1 MEITL
6 QLGAIVITLL
16 WIYVM
21 FILADFPSFGIYL
34 IMLKSVAKVLIKFLA
49 LFSFII
55 VAFSLGFHLL
65 VPGTGHENPLL
76 SILTTLGNQVFL
88 APTGALDVGILDLC
102 LSVRVSVYFIE

>member
-1 MEITL
+1 MLQIAADKGNMEITL

-76 SILTTLGNQVFL
+76 SILTTLGNQVF
-88 APTGALDVGILDLC
+88 
-102 LSVRVSVYFIE
+102 FQK